1 MNFNDGT
8 TQRDLSKSKTT
19 VDASHEEAGTDDK
32 DVDTT
37 AHERL
42 DQSAMESAKRSQNRI
57 HADEQESPDST
68 LFTK

>member
-8 TQRDLSKSKTT
+8 TNRDLSKSKTT
-19 VDASHEEAGTDDK
+19 VDASHEDGDTR

-37 AHERL
+37 SQEKL
-42 DQSAMESAKRSQNRI
+42 DHVAMEGAKRAQNRI
-57 HADEQESPDST
+57 HQDEQESPDST